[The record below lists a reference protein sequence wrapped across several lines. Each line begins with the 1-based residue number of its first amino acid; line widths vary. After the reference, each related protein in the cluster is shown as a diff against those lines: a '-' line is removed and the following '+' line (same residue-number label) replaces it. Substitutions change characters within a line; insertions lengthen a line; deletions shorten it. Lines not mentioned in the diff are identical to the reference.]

1 MEHILAINSI
11 ITQQIKQIMNCA
23 DKLEEQICYF
33 LGNKMHIKIMDLVS
47 VKVVNQV
54 RSHAE
59 QLKNQVTSQTWEQ
72 VRQKTRNYEEFRY

>member
-1 MEHILAINSI
+1 MKYS
-11 ITQQIKQIMNCA
+11 

-33 LGNKMHIKIMDLVS
+33 LVNKMHIKIMDLVS

-59 QLKNQVTSQTWEQ
+59 GQLKNQVSSQVWEQ

>member
-1 MEHILAINSI
+1 
-11 ITQQIKQIMNCA
+11 MNCA

-59 QLKNQVTSQTWEQ
+59 GQLKNQISSQAWGP
-72 VRQKTRNYEEFRY
+72 VRQKIRNYEEFRY

>member
-1 MEHILAINSI
+1 M
-11 ITQQIKQIMNCA
+11 KCA

-54 RSHAE
+54 RSQLE
-59 QLKNQVTSQTWEQ
+59 GQLKNQVSSQAWGP
-72 VRQKTRNYEEFRY
+72 VRQIIRNYEEFRY

>member
-1 MEHILAINSI
+1 M
-11 ITQQIKQIMNCA
+11 KQIMKYS

-33 LGNKMHIKIMDLVS
+33 LVNKMHIKIMDLVS

-59 QLKNQVTSQTWEQ
+59 GQLKNQVSSQVWEQ

>member
-1 MEHILAINSI
+1 M
-11 ITQQIKQIMNCA
+11 KCA

-33 LGNKMHIKIMDLVS
+33 LVNKMHIKIMDLVS

-59 QLKNQVTSQTWEQ
+59 GQLKNQVSSQVWGP
-72 VRQKTRNYEEFRY
+72 VRQIIRNYEEFRY

>member
-1 MEHILAINSI
+1 M
-11 ITQQIKQIMNCA
+11 KCA

-33 LGNKMHIKIMDLVS
+33 LVNKMHIKIMDLVS

-59 QLKNQVTSQTWEQ
+59 GQLKNQVSSQVWGP
-72 VRQKTRNYEEFRY
+72 VRQQIRNYEEFRY

>member
-1 MEHILAINSI
+1 M
-11 ITQQIKQIMNCA
+11 KCA

-33 LGNKMHIKIMDLVS
+33 LLNKMHIKIMDLVS

-59 QLKNQVTSQTWEQ
+59 GQLKNQVSSQVWGP
-72 VRQKTRNYEEFRY
+72 VRQQIRNYE

>member
-1 MEHILAINSI
+1 M
-11 ITQQIKQIMNCA
+11 KQIMKYS

-33 LGNKMHIKIMDLVS
+33 LVNKMHIKIMDLVS

-59 QLKNQVTSQTWEQ
+59 GQLKNQVSSQVWGP
-72 VRQKTRNYEEFRY
+72 VRQQIRNYE

>member
-1 MEHILAINSI
+1 MRI
-11 ITQQIKQIMNCA
+11 A

-33 LGNKMHIKIMDLVS
+33 LVNKMHIKIMDLVS

-59 QLKNQVTSQTWEQ
+59 GQLKNQVSSQVWEQ

>member
-1 MEHILAINSI
+1 MKCS
-11 ITQQIKQIMNCA
+11 

-33 LGNKMHIKIMDLVS
+33 LVNKMHTKIMDLVS

-59 QLKNQVTSQTWEQ
+59 GQLKNQVSSQVWGP
-72 VRQKTRNYEEFRY
+72 VRQQIRNYEEFRY

>member
-1 MEHILAINSI
+1 M
-11 ITQQIKQIMNCA
+11 KQIMKYS

-33 LGNKMHIKIMDLVS
+33 LVNKMHIKIMDLVS

-59 QLKNQVTSQTWEQ
+59 GQLKNQVSSQVWGP
-72 VRQKTRNYEEFRY
+72 VRQQIRNYEEFRY

>member
-1 MEHILAINSI
+1 MKYS
-11 ITQQIKQIMNCA
+11 

-33 LGNKMHIKIMDLVS
+33 LVNKMHIKIMDLVS

-59 QLKNQVTSQTWEQ
+59 GQLKNQVSSQVWGP
-72 VRQKTRNYEEFRY
+72 VRQQIRNYE

>member
-1 MEHILAINSI
+1 ME
-11 ITQQIKQIMNCA
+11 QIMKCA

-33 LGNKMHIKIMDLVS
+33 LVNKMHIKIMDLVS

-59 QLKNQVTSQTWEQ
+59 GQLKNQVSSQVWGP
-72 VRQKTRNYEEFRY
+72 VRQIIRNYEEFRY

>member
-1 MEHILAINSI
+1 MRI
-11 ITQQIKQIMNCA
+11 A

-33 LGNKMHIKIMDLVS
+33 LVNKMHIKIMDLVS

-59 QLKNQVTSQTWEQ
+59 GQLKNQVSSQVWGP
-72 VRQKTRNYEEFRY
+72 VRQQIRNYE

>member
-1 MEHILAINSI
+1 M
-11 ITQQIKQIMNCA
+11 KQIMKCA

-33 LGNKMHIKIMDLVS
+33 LVNKMHIKIMDLVS

-59 QLKNQVTSQTWEQ
+59 GQLKNQVSSQVWGP
-72 VRQKTRNYEEFRY
+72 VRQQIRNYEEFRY

>member
-1 MEHILAINSI
+1 MRI
-11 ITQQIKQIMNCA
+11 A

-33 LGNKMHIKIMDLVS
+33 LVNKMHIKIMDLVS

-54 RSHAE
+54 RSQLE
-59 QLKNQVTSQTWEQ
+59 GQLKNQVSSQVWEQ

>member
-1 MEHILAINSI
+1 M
-11 ITQQIKQIMNCA
+11 KQIMNCA

-33 LGNKMHIKIMDLVS
+33 LVNKMHIKIMDLVS

-59 QLKNQVTSQTWEQ
+59 GQLKNQVSSQVWEQ